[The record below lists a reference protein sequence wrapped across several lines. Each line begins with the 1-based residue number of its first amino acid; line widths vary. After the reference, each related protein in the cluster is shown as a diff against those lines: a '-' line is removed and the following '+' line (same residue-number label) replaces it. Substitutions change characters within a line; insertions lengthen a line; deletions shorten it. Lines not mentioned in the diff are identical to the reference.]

1 MRRYAV
7 IALALGLGLLTAL
20 GGNPLAGTQLVGAEG
35 RSHDHGHVGAP
46 PSTLASSPADVRQQG
61 GGIRLDVNGL
71 NNSGITGT
79 VTLRPLDGN
88 RTEVDIR
95 LEGAGAGPQ
104 PVHFHAGRCADL
116 NPVPD
121 IPLATIANGASTTVV
136 NNSLQQL
143 ASTPYVVFMHKSPD
157 ELPILVACSDVG
169 LAGRVSALPS
179 AGEADPMLDLAIG
192 LVSAGLLVAGIVLV
206 RQARRE
212 RPLAE

>member
-1 MRRYAV
+1 MRRHGA
-7 IALALGLGLLTAL
+7 IALALGLGLMVAL
-20 GGNPLAGTQLVGAEG
+20 GADPLAGTPLVGAEE
-35 RSHDHGHVGAP
+35 RSHGPGHVGAP
-46 PSTLASSPADVRQQG
+46 PSTVASSPADVRQQ

-95 LEGAGAGPQ
+95 LDGAGAGPL
-104 PVHFHAGRCADL
+104 PVHFHAGRCVDL

-136 NNSLQQL
+136 DSSLQQL

-157 ELPILVACSDVG
+157 ELPIFVACSDMAI
-169 LAGRVSALPS
+169 AGRVSALPS

-192 LVSAGLLVAGIVLV
+192 LASAGLIVAGIVLV
-206 RQARRE
+206 RRARRE
-212 RPLAE
+212 RPLVR